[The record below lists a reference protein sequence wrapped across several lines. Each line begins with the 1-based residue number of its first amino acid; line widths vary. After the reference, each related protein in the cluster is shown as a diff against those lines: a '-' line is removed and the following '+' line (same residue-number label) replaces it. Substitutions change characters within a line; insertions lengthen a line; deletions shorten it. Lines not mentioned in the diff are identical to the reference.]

1 MEYVKVLD
9 LMNCIKRNS
18 HREMSELKISGHEY
32 LQLFLGDGIGDVFRS
47 GSYLV
52 IPLILFVDFD
62 GLLNFQT
69 CSYIGKWSRKS
80 RMFW

>member
-1 MEYVKVLD
+1 
-9 LMNCIKRNS
+9 MNCIKRNS